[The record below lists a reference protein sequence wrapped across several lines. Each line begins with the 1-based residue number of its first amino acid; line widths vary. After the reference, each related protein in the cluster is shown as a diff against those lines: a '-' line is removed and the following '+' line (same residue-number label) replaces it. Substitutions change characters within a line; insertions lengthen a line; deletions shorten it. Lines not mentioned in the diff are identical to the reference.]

1 MPICSQTV
9 NRERRQLFDTSI
21 LVVENHVNKRLAGE
35 IFGRDVPY
43 EQRGFGTPDGR
54 TKIME
59 LPSIG
64 ERLHYT
70 WRSYS
75 VTLYRMH
82 ACACTSLPR
91 MRTISTS
98 GLRDHTNL
106 ISFIICYLVTLSRV
120 ERVRVSV
127 FFFILY
133 DSKTRASLF
142 QTLLDFWSKIRRGTS
157 LANLLHWRCFDD
169 EKSKPWSQVNSLLVS
184 VEQNSNWLC
193 K

>member
-1 MPICSQTV
+1 MANWLLNDGHPTFLRNRSLFPCFSSRKMPICSQTV

-21 LVVENHVNKRLAGE
+21 LIVENHVNKRLAGE

-142 QTLLDFWSKIRRGTS
+142 QTLLDFYWI
-157 LANLLHWRCFDD
+157 
-169 EKSKPWSQVNSLLVS
+169 ENSSRYKLG
-184 VEQNSNWLC
+184 
-193 K
+193 